1 MEINSLQSK
10 LLENAIQEFA
20 KLPGI
25 GKRTAMRLVLHL
37 LRQPAEDVMS
47 FGNAILDL
55 RNNIQFCKM
64 CHNISDGDICRI
76 CSSKKRDSRVI
87 CVVENI
93 RDLLAIENTNQ
104 YSGMYHILNG
114 LISPMDGIGPN
125 DLNISTLVSRVTNG
139 DVTEVIFALSTTME
153 GDTTNYY
160 LFKKLQDHPLKITTI
175 ARGVAFGD
183 ELEYTD
189 ELTLGK
195 SIQNRTLFYS
205 TIVNE

>member
-10 LLENAIQEFA
+10 LLENAIHEFS

-37 LRQPAEDVMS
+37 LRQPAEDVIS
-47 FGNAILDL
+47 FGNAVLDL
-55 RNNIQFCKM
+55 RNNIRFCKM

-76 CSSKKRDSRVI
+76 CSSKTRDSHVL

-125 DLNISTLVSRVTNG
+125 DLNISTLMSRVATG
-139 DVTEVIFALSTTME
+139 SVTEVIFALSTTME

-160 LFKKLQDHPLKITTI
+160 LFKKLQDYPLKITTI

-189 ELTLGK
+189 EVTLGK
-195 SIQNRTLFYS
+195 SIQNRTLFHT